1 MPYIQRVSEP
11 DRESARRAE
20 PSALS
25 PARSALS
32 VLGGVVAYW
41 ILLSLFM
48 GVAASVLPS
57 LFPREEGASLTPFGM
72 VAIVVGELANGL
84 VAGLLT
90 ARLAGRAPLAHTA
103 ALAGLLGL
111 YAMTSM
117 DQVRG
122 MPGWFALGFACT
134 GPLAVMI
141 GGAVAGRVMARP
153 TARA

>member
-1 MPYIQRVSEP
+1 M
-11 DRESARRAE
+11 
-20 PSALS
+20 S
-25 PARSALS
+25 PARSAIA
-32 VLGGVVAYW
+32 VLGGVVVYW

-48 GVAASVLPS
+48 GITVSMLPS
-57 LFPREEGASLTPFGM
+57 LFPREEGATLPTGGLA
-72 VAIVVGELANGL
+72 AILLGELVNGL

-90 ARLAGRAPLAHTA
+90 ARIAGRAPLAHTA

-122 MPGWFALGFACT
+122 MPGWFALGFACM

-141 GGAVAGRVMARP
+141 GGAVAGRVIA
-153 TARA
+153 ARAASK